1 MKLDSKYSVPDLFRL
16 AWSLLLTKIFF
27 REARIIRQPSRIR
40 GYSNM
45 KVGKGFTTGHYC
57 RIEAGNNRHDEHS
70 PTLIIGNNVQIND
83 RCHIAAISKVIIG
96 ENVLIA
102 SDVFITDHDHGGI
115 DYSSLSK
122 APAKRELVSS
132 PVVIEDNVWLCE
144 KVIILKGVRVGHN
157 SIVAAGAVVTK
168 DIPPFSIAVGIPAR
182 VTRLVHEEHDH
193 FNKTVS

>member
-1 MKLDSKYSVPDLFRL
+1 
-16 AWSLLLTKIFF
+16 
-27 REARIIRQPSRIR
+27 
-40 GYSNM
+40 M

-57 RIEAGNNRHDEHS
+57 RIEAGNNRHDKHS
-70 PTLIIGNNVQIND
+70 PTLV
-83 RCHIAAISKVIIG
+83 IAAISKVIIG

-193 FNKTVS
+193 FNETVS